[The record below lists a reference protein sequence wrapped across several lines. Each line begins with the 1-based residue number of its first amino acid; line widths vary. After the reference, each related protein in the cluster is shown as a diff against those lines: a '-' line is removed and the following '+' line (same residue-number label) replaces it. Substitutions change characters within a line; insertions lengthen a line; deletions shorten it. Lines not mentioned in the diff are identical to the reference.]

1 MSRSVDRSAVQA
13 PLVLYNAACHALAE
27 AHRVDEVKDIRD
39 KALALQIYAQQAK
52 DRELIEHATE
62 IRMRGEIRVGELLT
76 EMAQRGERDQGKGG
90 DRKSRLHAATVK
102 LADIGVSKSQS
113 SRWQKLAAL
122 PKEEQEKTIRAA
134 MRKAEEAVEPSS
146 RSPRA
151 TNSAKSR
158 PSASR
163 PRLPK
168 QRAGIDPAPTQRPVH
183 VVAPDEELALLREF
197 ALFVLNTASVSV
209 DPKHSDHWK
218 ALSGRVRAI
227 VEERANCDVSTTVP
241 AANVDADM
249 DEENPVLRG
258 G

>member
-1 MSRSVDRSAVQA
+1 
-13 PLVLYNAACHALAE
+13 L
-27 AHRVDEVKDIRD
+27 
-39 KALALQIYAQQAK
+39 
-52 DRELIEHATE
+52 
-62 IRMRGEIRVGELLT
+62 RM
-76 EMAQRGERDQGKGG
+76 
-90 DRKSRLHAATVK
+90 
-102 LADIGVSKSQS
+102 
-113 SRWQKLAAL
+113 
-122 PKEEQEKTIRAA
+122 
-134 MRKAEEAVEPSS
+134 
-146 RSPRA
+146 PRA

-168 QRAGIDPAPTQRPVH
+168 QRAGINPAPTERLVD
-183 VVAPDEELALLREF
+183 VVAPNEKLALLREF

-227 VEERANCDVSTTVP
+227 VEERANCDVSTTGP